1 MKKLAVFISFI
12 ALLAL
17 LTASRAENTV
27 LAQVKF
33 DTPIGQIGENPR
45 VIVLDDKLYVF
56 SRKEGRILSWTT
68 GQDALEGYS
77 SLPQVP
83 VESLVMKYR
92 DMSVDKRAEMDQ
104 IVTHILAGDGKLW
117 ALNQYSGKF
126 GQINAEGV
134 DYSAYTLDLSDLNPE
149 LNYDE
154 DYRYPG
160 FVSDGSLYLFSV
172 MKKEMFFARYDLAT
186 GERQDIALPGRGG
199 TAYPYHSGYALYAV
213 NTQTE
218 RGSGGYAESLYTLD
232 LATGVLVPM
241 ENHLPQG
248 TMNNTTTYIKDVCFI
263 NQSNSLFYYLESGG
277 GASSDTRI
285 LVFDQS
291 GSLRINAALAVPEN
305 GFYYLCQPIDAQR
318 VMAVDAFG
326 AVVLDVNKLSEM
338 N

>member
-1 MKKLAVFISFI
+1 MKKLAVFFTFI

-17 LTASRAENTV
+17 LTSSSAGNTV

-33 DTPIGQIGENPR
+33 DTPIGQSGENPR
-45 VIVLDDKLYVF
+45 VIILDDKLYVF
-56 SRKEGRILSWTT
+56 SRKEGRILSWTM
-68 GQDALEGYS
+68 GQNAMEVYS
-77 SLPQVP
+77 SLPQAP
-83 VESLVMKYR
+83 VESLVMQYGK
-92 DMSVDKRAEMDQ
+92 MSVDKRAQMDQ
-104 IVTHILAGDGKLW
+104 IVTHLLAGDGKLW

-126 GQINAEGV
+126 GQINAEGI
-134 DYSAYTLDLSDLNPE
+134 DYSAYTLDLSNLNPE

-186 GERQDIALPGRGG
+186 GARHDIVLPGEGG

-213 NTQTE
+213 DTQNE
-218 RGSGGYAESLYTLD
+218 RSSGGYAESLYTLN
-232 LATGVLVPM
+232 LATGVLAPM
-241 ENHLPQG
+241 ENQLPQE
-248 TMNNTTTYIKDVCFI
+248 TARNTTTYIKDVYFI
-263 NQSNSLFYYLESGG
+263 NQSNSMFYYLESGG
-277 GASSDTRI
+277 GVSSDSRI

-291 GSLRINAALAVPEN
+291 GSLKINASLAVPEN
-305 GFYYLCQPIDAQR
+305 GFYYLCQPIDVRR

-326 AVVLDVNKLSEM
+326 AALLDVNILADM